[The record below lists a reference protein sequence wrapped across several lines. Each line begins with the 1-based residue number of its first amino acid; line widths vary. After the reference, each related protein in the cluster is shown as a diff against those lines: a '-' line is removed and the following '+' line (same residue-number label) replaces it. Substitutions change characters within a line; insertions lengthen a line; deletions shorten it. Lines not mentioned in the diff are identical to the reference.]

1 MRRNQSGFTMV
12 EMMTVVVILA
22 VITSIAVPSMRG
34 FIQRSNAATSANT
47 LLTSFALARSEAVRR
62 VGRVSICPSADGAS
76 CTGEWKDGWIVYLD
90 DSNPRQFDDGVDQ
103 IVQVFPALNA
113 KTVFSQTVASLSFLE
128 SGARDASATAPTGNC
143 LEFIVADNE
152 EARRYVRVSN
162 NGALRTGKGA
172 CT

>member
-1 MRRNQSGFTMV
+1 MRRNQSGFTMI
-12 EMMTVVVILA
+12 EMMTVIAILA
-22 VITSIAVPSMRG
+22 VLVSIAVPSMRG

-47 LLTSFALARSEAVRR
+47 LLTSLALARSEAVRR
-62 VGRVSICPSADGAS
+62 VGRVSVCPSSTGTS
-76 CTGEWKDGWIVYLD
+76 CSGSWKDGWIVYLD
-90 DSNPRQFDDGVDQ
+90 DSNPRQFDAGVDQ

-113 KTVFSQTVASLSFLE
+113 KTVFNQTVASLSFLE
-128 SGARDASATAPTGNC
+128 SGARDSSAAAPTGNC
-143 LEFIVADNE
+143 LEFTVAANP